1 MSVGAGINP
10 RKTKEKPMNIL
21 SIDTNAKTK
30 KGQAKGYLT
39 GILYLAPADLSG
51 RNFCPHAS
59 VGCKAACLFSAGRGA
74 FDSVKNARLKKSHY
88 FLRDRESFLSDLKK
102 DISALVKKAKKAGM
116 LPCVRLN
123 GTSDIP
129 WFKFGIMQEFA
140 EVPFYDYTPNHARML
155 DYLDG
160 KLPANYSLTFSRK
173 ENNQAECEDIISRGG
188 NVAAVFSQIPESYAS
203 RPTFD
208 GDQSDLRFLD
218 PKGVVVAL
226 KAKGK
231 AKKDTSGFVIQS

>member
-1 MSVGAGINP
+1 MRCGNQAAKNQ
-10 RKTKEKPMNIL
+10 KKPMTLL
-21 SIDTNAKTK
+21 SVDTNAKTI
-30 KGQAKGYLT
+30 KGQFQGYLT
-39 GILYLAPADLSG
+39 GILYLAPAGLSG
-51 RNFCPHAS
+51 RQVCAHRSN
-59 VGCKAACLFSAGRGA
+59 GCEIACLYSAGRGA
-74 FDSVKNARLKKSHY
+74 FTNVQAARMRKTLAFFKDKDGFIAELKA
-88 FLRDRESFLSDLKK
+88 
-102 DISALVKKAKKAGM
+102 DIAALVKKAKKAGM

-123 GTSDIP
+123 GTSDLP
-129 WFKFGIMQEFA
+129 FHKFGIMEEFA
-140 EVPFYDYTPNHARML
+140 EVPFYDYTPNFSRMNEF
-155 DYLDG
+155 LDG

-173 ENNQAECEDIISRGG
+173 ENNQTECEAVLARGG
-188 NVAAVFSQIPESYAS
+188 NVAAVFSSIPESYAN